1 MFSVASNFDDGLPE
15 RLAGMEVE
23 ELFGSCDDAPVGHGR
38 PHAMIPP
45 TSWRT
50 LERHVARCRMAGMGF
65 NLLLNPLCLSGCE
78 ENVGLERRLRR
89 AMRRAMGMGVTA
101 VTVAHPWLV
110 SLARETSLRVRVG
123 VFVGVATVEQAQY
136 WETLGAHIIALD
148 THVLCR
154 DLSAIKRIAAATRAG
169 LEVPVNIGCILRC
182 PLARTHVARLSH
194 SSRPG
199 TQPMDPCVRWC
210 MEEKRRDP
218 VNLIRSDFI
227 RPEDLDRYR
236 ALGVQSFKIVDR
248 ACSTEALVERV
259 RAYHSRRWEGDILQ
273 LIGPRGSPPRRRRLP
288 AVDALGHLGVR
299 RAVALLREARQFM
312 KLEQPWSIDNRAL
325 DDVILPGGCR
335 ATGCDECGHCARVAE
350 RAVRPRA
357 EPAHGP

>member
-1 MFSVASNFDDGLPE
+1 MFSVASNFDDELPD
-15 RLAGMEVE
+15 RLTGMEVDE
-23 ELFGSCDDAPVGHGR
+23 VFGSCDDAPVGHGR
-38 PHAMIPP
+38 PRAMIPP

-50 LERHVARCRMAGMGF
+50 LERHVARCRTAGMGF
-65 NLLLNPLCLSGCE
+65 NLLLNPACLGGFE

-89 AMRRAMGMGVTA
+89 AMARAVDMGVDA

-110 SLARETSLRVRVG
+110 SLARETPLRVRVG
-123 VFVGVATVEQAQY
+123 VFVGVATVEQAHY

-154 DLSAIKRIAAATRAG
+154 DLNGIKRIAAATRAQI
-169 LEVPVNIGCILRC
+169 EVPVNIGCILRC

-194 SSRPG
+194 SSRRG

-236 ALGVQSFKIVDR
+236 DLGVTSFKIVDR
-248 ACSTEALVERV
+248 ACSSEALVERV
-259 RAYHSRRWEGDILQ
+259 RAYHTRRWDGDLLQ
-273 LIGPRGSPPRRRRLP
+273 LIGPRGSPPRRRPLP
-288 AVDALGHLGVR
+288 VVDSLRHLGVR
-299 RAVALLREARQFM
+299 RALALLRGARQFM
-312 KLEQPWSIDNRAL
+312 KLEVPWSIDNRAL
-325 DDVILPGGCR
+325 DDVILPGGCH
-335 ATGCDECGHCARVAE
+335 ATGCEECGHCAGVAQ
-350 RAVRPRA
+350 RAVRPRVA
-357 EPAHGP
+357 Q